1 MSIFSE
7 QPEIPTGLGMALMS
21 NPYAMNNFSAM
32 TNEQKQSVIERTKS
46 IDSKLDME
54 IFVQSFFSDY

>member
-7 QPEIPTGLGMALMS
+7 PTEIPLGLGIALAS
-21 NPYAMNNFSAM
+21 NPYAMNNFSQM
-32 TNEQKQSVIERTKS
+32 TSEQKRNVIERTQS

-54 IFVQSFFSDY
+54 IFVQSFSSYY

>member
-1 MSIFSE
+1 MSIFSKP
-7 QPEIPTGLGMALMS
+7 PEIPLGLGIALAS